1 MKQVLKYTV
10 FPTPLGPMYA
20 AASEAGVC
28 RVTSGVTDEA
38 FATDMLNRFDTQL
51 AFVPDDVLLAAV
63 EDQIT
68 RYFEGKLRDFDL
80 PVDFLRGTSIYPA
93 GLDRATGHSIRAVA
107 FLQVGGPS
115 RCAGPGPPGRW
126 ARPNSCNDIGL
137 LVPCHRV
144 ITSDGRLGGYGGR
157 PEVKAF
163 LLDLEG
169 TDYNR

>member
-1 MKQVLKYTV
+1 LKLVLKYTV

-38 FATDMLNRFDTQL
+38 FATDMLNRFDAEL
-51 AFVPDDVLLAAV
+51 AFAPDNGLLTSV

-68 RYFEGKLRDFDL
+68 RYFEGKLKDFDL
-80 PVDFLRGTSIYPA
+80 PVDFLRGTSFTRQVWTAQQAIPYGQWRSYKWVAEQVRRP
-93 GLDRATGHSIRAVA
+93 RAARAVGQA
-107 FLQVGGPS
+107 
-115 RCAGPGPPGRW
+115 
-126 ARPNSCNDIGL
+126 NSSNDIGL